1 MKIFTNIA
9 TVNALQKMVFIL
21 KKEWTSAFQIAG
33 GLAILLISSCQI
45 SSNNDV
51 QQLPVFAPDGINMIV
66 EIPAGTNHKIE
77 INKETGAFENDIE
90 DGRIRVINFLPYPG
104 NYGFIP
110 STLMEERRGGDGD
123 ALDVL
128 MIGESLPT
136 GTVVSITP
144 IATLLLSDNGE
155 LDTKLIAIPAD
166 STEVV
171 LGAYNYTDLAIKHA
185 AAKKMIEDWFLNYKG
200 PGEMELI
207 GWRDEVYALAEIKKW
222 QIEK

>member
-1 MKIFTNIA
+1 MLCPRCNEVLHA
-9 TVNALQKMVFIL
+9 ESPLRD
-21 KKEWTSAFQIAG
+21 
-33 GLAILLISSCQI
+33 C
-45 SSNNDV
+45 
-51 QQLPVFAPDGINMIV
+51 
-66 EIPAGTNHKIE
+66 
-77 INKETGAFENDIE
+77 
-90 DGRIRVINFLPYPG
+90 G
-104 NYGFIP
+104 NLRMHVHEP
-110 STLMEERRGGDGD
+110 THRGGDGD
-123 ALDVL
+123 AVDVL